1 MRVIEG
7 GGEDVLFFCDA
18 TSLVAITAVNIS
30 TLIYIHCSEGK
41 NGGNQTVFIVYNVQ
55 GANSK
60 NVFQGESLA
69 WPGLFR
75 LFLRSKIGNPPLSR
89 LEVA

>member
-1 MRVIEG
+1 M
-7 GGEDVLFFCDA
+7 LFFCDA

-30 TLIYIHCSEGK
+30 TLIFIHRSEVK
-41 NGGNQTVFIVYNVQ
+41 EGGDQTVFIVYNVQ

-60 NVFQGESLA
+60 KVFQGESLA

-75 LFLRSKIGNPPLSR
+75 LFLRFQNWQPLSR